1 MVSIMQGCRWV
12 GTAVSIW
19 LGVAGTAQARV
30 FLLEDPYN
38 PGEQIV
44 VELKGCCP
52 SEAGLEKLLP
62 LLKQRQT
69 PDLSSAPHARIAMAS
84 PPRAAH
90 VSLPLLVGIGF

>member
-1 MVSIMQGCRWV
+1 MASIMHGCKWV

-44 VELKGCCP
+44 VELKGCRP
-52 SEAGLEKLLP
+52 SEAELEKFLP

-69 PDLSSAPHARIAMAS
+69 AELSPAPHTRIAMSS

-90 VSLPLLVGIGF
+90 VSLPLLVGVGF

>member
-1 MVSIMQGCRWV
+1 MGSIMHGCKWV

-30 FLLEDPYN
+30 LLLEDPYN

-44 VELKGCCP
+44 VELKGCLP

-62 LLKQRQT
+62 FLKQRQM
-69 PDLSSAPHARIAMAS
+69 PDVSSAPHTRLAMAS
-84 PPRAAH
+84 PPRATH
-90 VSLPLLVGIGF
+90 VSLPLLVGVGF